1 LRQNASRPAAA
12 SGVAACGH
20 RGRAQM
26 SDSSRNVRVAS
37 AGHEQPAVRS
47 AGVPVAQ
54 DDSAPRR
61 APYVMMAL
69 ALIGLAVA
77 FYDSYAIYNGQLLW
91 CPPPINGCNEVA
103 ASPYA
108 RIFDLPVA
116 YYGVVYYLYMFALAA
131 LLACDPLARGL
142 RIGAVLYAALGVLFS
157 LYFMVLQFSY
167 IRAFCIYCFISAV
180 TTVLLAVTAVS
191 HLKASRSSAADARM
205 GRGLRD
211 TSRFIL
217 CGHAAASG
225 AGADAAAHGPS
236 IAAVVWTWAMV
247 DVG

>member
-1 LRQNASRPAAA
+1 
-12 SGVAACGH
+12 
-20 RGRAQM
+20 M
-26 SDSSRNVRVAS
+26 SDSSRNFRIAS
-37 AGHEQPAVRS
+37 AGHDQPAVRS
-47 AGVPVAQ
+47 AAATR
-54 DDSAPRR
+54 DDSVPRR

-191 HLKASRSSAADARM
+191 HLKASRSSAGNARM
-205 GRGLRD
+205 GRRLVALL
-211 TSRFIL
+211 TL
-217 CGHAAASG
+217 CVVVMLPLQALAQAQPPTAPPLPQWYG
-225 AGADAAAHGPS
+225 HGPWWMWVTAPVGS
-236 IAAVVWTWAMV
+236 IGGFAR
-247 DVG
+247 